1 MIRKLLFVVQ
11 ILLFIT
17 YFISCAVIK
26 IDSEKV
32 TTLKPINITN
42 ETIPG
47 NDLVIGECH
56 EYDKVCNSAQN

>member
-1 MIRKLLFVVQ
+1 
-11 ILLFIT
+11 
-17 YFISCAVIK
+17 VIK